1 MNNKIRK
8 IISFLVVLITIANS
22 AIPAFA
28 LSFENGQ
35 VITLEKDHDCISVL
49 KFKGEDLLKGITYVV
64 YKDQETGREQP
75 AFCVEPDKSGIGTG
89 AGDSYDVTLSLLRDQ
104 KLWRVLYKGYMGS
117 KYTNWG
123 LQCSDDL
130 YYATK
135 TAIHCLVE
143 GVAPVDKYE
152 VPNRVGWG
160 ENVSLAE
167 VQKRG
172 AKVLEVAQTLYNYGM
187 NGGDNYLTP
196 ELYINRRG
204 EMEEQTIN
212 GENYLVQKFYL
223 TGNREIYTYR
233 VDINNFPEGTKILN
247 SANVET
253 DLMKNVTFKIA
264 VPISKIKENISGD
277 IKIVEAKA
285 KSYPIFFAKSYIEE
299 LQSYVTYADNVED
312 VTTDSTL
319 NIDAYK
325 SEIEIIKTDEETG
338 NKLSGVTFNVKYSD
352 TNQNIGDF
360 TTDNSGKISITG
372 LRQGKIT
379 ITEKATKEEY
389 VLDATPVEVELEY
402 KQIKQIDIN
411 NVRKKGNLKIIKID
425 KDNNKITIPNVE
437 FQLLDS
443 NKNVIGKYKTDS
455 NGEINIEGLK
465 TGQYVLKETA
475 TLEEYCLLDEEI
487 EVNVNWNE
495 TTEIKIENELKKGN
509 LKVIKVDKEDNTIII
524 PNVEFELLDS
534 KNNLVGKYKTN
545 SKGEINIEGLKIGE
559 YVLKEISTPSQY
571 YPLDGEIN
579 IQINWNETTEM
590 KIENKLKEGQI
601 KIVKVDKENKEIKL
615 EGLVFEVLNEEGKL
629 LETIVTDKNGEAITQ
644 KYSVR
649 DYENLVIREIET
661 QEEYVLESTPV
672 KVKLECDQIKE
683 IYINNSL
690 KKGNLRVIKIDKDN
704 HKIAIPN
711 VEFKLFDSNKKLVGE
726 YKTNENGEINI
737 ECLKIGKYV
746 LKETKTDSQ
755 YFLLKDEIDV
765 QINWNEITEI
775 KIENEKI
782 NLKVNVEKT
791 GFSEAENN
799 QNIYYDFKN
808 IQNNS
813 NVELSNFTWTDTLPT
828 DAVRIDKI
836 LTGTWNQELEY
847 SVWYKTNKNDYRVIA
862 ENLSTNINNEID
874 FSNIVLKDDEYIIE
888 YEFRF
893 GTVSSGFS
901 EIEQPRLYC
910 KVIDNL
916 TNGLLFTNNT
926 RVRGGYLNQYTEH
939 TDYWTTIIYN
949 KEKPLAILPRTGM

>member
-64 YKDQETGREQP
+64 YKDQETGRKQP
-75 AFCVEPDKSGIGTG
+75 AFCVEPDKEGIGTG
-89 AGDSYDVTLSLLRDQ
+89 AGESYDVTLSFLRDQ

-143 GVAPVDKYE
+143 GVSPTDKYE
-152 VPNRVGWG
+152 VPTRVGWE
-160 ENVSLAE
+160 ENVSLEE
-167 VQKRG
+167 VQRRG
-172 AKVLEVAQTLYNYGM
+172 AKVLEVAQTLYNYGI

-212 GENYLVQKFYL
+212 GEKYLVQKFYL

-264 VPISKIKENISGD
+264 VPISKIINNVAGN

-389 VLDATPVEVELEY
+389 VLDTTPVEIELEY
-402 KQIKQIDIN
+402 EQIKQIDLN
-411 NVRKKGNLKIIKID
+411 NARKKGNLKIIKID

-437 FQLLDS
+437 FQLIDS
-443 NKNVIGKYKTDS
+443 D
-455 NGEINIEGLK
+455 
-465 TGQYVLKETA
+465 
-475 TLEEYCLLDEEI
+475 
-487 EVNVNWNE
+487 
-495 TTEIKIENELKKGN
+495 
-509 LKVIKVDKEDNTIII
+509 
-524 PNVEFELLDS
+524 
-534 KNNLVGKYKTN
+534 NNLVGKYKTN
-545 SKGEINIEGLKIGE
+545 SNGEITIEGLKIGE
-559 YVLKEISTPSQY
+559 YVLKEISTPSKY

-601 KIVKVDKENKEIKL
+601 KIIKVDKENEEIKL
-615 EGLVFEVLNEEGKL
+615 EGVVFEVLNEEGKL

-711 VEFKLFDSNKKLVGE
+711 VEFQLFDSNKKLVGE

-813 NVELSNFTWTDTLPT
+813 NVELSDFTWTDTLPT

-874 FSNIVLKDDEYIIE
+874 FSNLVLEDDEYIIE

-926 RVRGGYLNQYTEH
+926 RVRGEYLNQYTEH